1 MSQAPSVS
9 PELVQSVASLAR
21 ALVSAARNWALYPP
35 EHPAVG
41 ASLQRLSEAISDSTP
56 GVECSIGVTPES
68 LLINGEP
75 LPPSQPVADA
85 AQFLHDRNILR
96 LDFAPGIVPAA
107 LKDLMGLLSLKFC
120 AHHDCQH
127 R

>member
-1 MSQAPSVS
+1 MSQAPGVS

-41 ASLQRLSEAISDSTP
+41 ASLQRLSEAISDSTS

-85 AQFLHDRNILR
+85 AQFLHDRDILR
-96 LDFAPGIVPAA
+96 LDFAPGIVPAV
-107 LKDLMGLLSLKFC
+107 LQDLMGLVSLKFC
-120 AHHDCQH
+120 AP
-127 R
+127 